1 MEPDPSGSRSQQA
14 LLAALAAVS
23 LATFVALAAAFWIG
37 SNTTVPVHNPP
48 DWARALG
55 GAGSWKVLPL
65 LVLVSALGLALAG
78 RRRAAVSLVAA
89 VGGAGVLAYVAK
101 VLLQFL
107 GADDDGGRLSDYP
120 SAHVA
125 TTAAF
130 TGATACLVWR
140 RLHSM
145 PVRAAAVALAV
156 TATVSMGWARV
167 AEGSHSVLDAV
178 GGAVLAVGWLAA
190 CVWALTQ
197 RAHDDRR

>member
-1 MEPDPSGSRSQQA
+1 MEPDPSGSRFRQA
-14 LLAALAAVS
+14 LLAALALVS
-23 LATFVALAAAFWIG
+23 VATFVALAAGFWIG
-37 SNTTVPVHNPP
+37 TNTTTPAHDPP

-65 LVLVSALGLALAG
+65 LALVSGLGLALAG

-89 VGGAGVLAYVAK
+89 GGGAGVLAYVAK

-125 TTAAF
+125 TTTAFAGAAA
-130 TGATACLVWR
+130 GLVWLR
-140 RLHSM
+140 FHSVV
-145 PVRAAAVALAV
+145 VRTLAVGLAV
-156 TATVSMGWARV
+156 TAMLAMGWARV

-190 CVWALTQ
+190 CAWFVKPSYDL
-197 RAHDDRR
+197 